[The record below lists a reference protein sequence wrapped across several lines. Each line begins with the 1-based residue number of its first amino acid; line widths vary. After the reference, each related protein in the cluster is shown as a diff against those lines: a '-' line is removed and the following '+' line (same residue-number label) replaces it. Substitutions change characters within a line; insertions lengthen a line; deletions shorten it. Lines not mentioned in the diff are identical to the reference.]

1 MDESQ
6 DLSQSNVEHTA
17 RMLEEASRILRE
29 SLRSLTT
36 VSPPVNNG
44 NQRFWS
50 ILAGEKHEKG

>member
-17 RMLEEASRILRE
+17 RMLEEASRILQE
-29 SLRSLTT
+29 SPRSLTT

-44 NQRFWS
+44 NQRF
-50 ILAGEKHEKG
+50 